1 MEESLTYLKEQF
13 ELPDVDVRSYS
24 PLVLAYIGD
33 GIYELVVRTAVVGQ
47 GNRQANALHKK
58 TSTYVKAS
66 AQAAMMEAILEDLT
80 EEELAVYKR
89 GRNAKT
95 VSMAGF
101 RAGKVPFAMVKKKY
115 QGNAMSDALDEVVRN
130 GVNEVLKEKELRP
143 VFTPD
148 VDLKKFEEGKL
159 LLEDLRTIALASGEP
174 KQISGK
180 QELYEMIINQYI

>member
-33 GIYELVVRTAVVGQ
+33 GIYELVVRTAVVGK

-95 VSMAGF
+95 VSMAKHATMHDYRHATGF
-101 RAGKVPFAMVKKKY
+101 E
-115 QGNAMSDALDEVVRN
+115 ALMGYLYLADRFDRILELT
-130 GVNEVLKEKELRP
+130 VLGLDGLEKE
-143 VFTPD
+143 
-148 VDLKKFEEGKL
+148 EKL
-159 LLEDLRTIALASGEP
+159 Y
-174 KQISGK
+174 QHH
-180 QELYEMIINQYI
+180 

>member
-33 GIYELVVRTAVVGQ
+33 GIYELVIRTAVVGQ

-95 VSMAGF
+95 VSMAKHATMHDYRHATGF
-101 RAGKVPFAMVKKKY
+101 EALMGYLYLNHQMNRLIDLVKLGMK
-115 QGNAMSDALDEVVRN
+115 R
-130 GVNEVLKEKELRP
+130 
-143 VFTPD
+143 T
-148 VDLKKFEEGKL
+148 EGM
-159 LLEDLRTIALASGEP
+159 P
-174 KQISGK
+174 
-180 QELYEMIINQYI
+180 

>member
-33 GIYELVVRTAVVGQ
+33 GIYELVIRTAVVGQ

-95 VSMAGF
+95 VSMAKHATMHDYRHATGF
-101 RAGKVPFAMVKKKY
+101 EALMGYLYLKEDTKRIIELIKTGLDMAESQKKK
-115 QGNAMSDALDEVVRN
+115 G
-130 GVNEVLKEKELRP
+130 
-143 VFTPD
+143 
-148 VDLKKFEEGKL
+148 
-159 LLEDLRTIALASGEP
+159 
-174 KQISGK
+174 
-180 QELYEMIINQYI
+180 QEQA